1 MSYCYADDN
10 TSDLVSI
17 QHHYRHLMPES
28 PLQHKLSANN
38 TTTNSHVSPTDS
50 NMSPNSQL
58 EHEKR
63 VRREIANSN
72 ERRRMQSI
80 NTGFQSLKILIP
92 HSCGEKLSKACILQR
107 AADHIKSLENE
118 KLKLQSQNE
127 QFRILIKSFQI
138 DSTSVLQAQRRLS
151 TNDPDETVLLLNNEI
166 KSIGNSDDTNDD
178 QLRLYHDIK
187 SRHALVQ
194 NWHDVTQYVQTQK
207 EEQQQ
212 QQQQSQHYYPI
223 SSSYRTNTKQSST
236 SDTTYMIVK
245 QNQPSQRCYKTNSLD
260 QHNDNGIVIVERCQL
275 RTQSVD
281 TNNNNNNNNNN
292 TNNNNN
298 SSLSSN
304 LSDHAVSR
312 RNLQTIVE
320 AIRHLEGDDALSN
333 ITSTQ
338 STSQKEDLPAQIK
351 AMINEKF
358 QQQQQQQ
365 QQMNKSPSS
374 TNTLY
379 QQTMNIYD
387 QQQTISTSHDVDLH
401 QKPPKKRKITYNE
414 NDDTIEQQTII
425 QKQDLPPISSPDVH
439 HHEQISSESSPPQT
453 IISNLVVRSPP
464 TVAQLLQE
472 HLIQRS
478 VRYPPPPLL
487 TTNIQRHQQQP

>member
-1 MSYCYADDN
+1 MSYCYADDD
-10 TSDLVSI
+10 TSDPASPP
-17 QHHYRHLMPES
+17 QHHYHHLMPES

-38 TTTNSHVSPTDS
+38 STTNSHISRAGS

-107 AADHIKSLENE
+107 AADHIKSLETE

-151 TNDPDETVLLLNNEI
+151 TNDPDESVLLLNNET
-166 KSIGNSDDTNDD
+166 KPTDEPTED
-178 QLRLYHDIK
+178 QLRLYHDTK
-187 SRHALVQ
+187 NRHTFIQ
-194 NWHDVTQYVQTQK
+194 NWHDVAQYVQTQK
-207 EEQQQ
+207 DDQ
-212 QQQQSQHYYPI
+212 QHYYHPT
-223 SSSYRTNTKQSST
+223 SSASYRTNPKQSST

-260 QHNDNGIVIVERCQL
+260 QNNDNEIVIVERCQL
-275 RTQSVD
+275 RAQSVD
-281 TNNNNNNNNNN
+281 TNNNNNNNN
-292 TNNNNN
+292 
-298 SSLSSN
+298 SLSS
-304 LSDHAVSR
+304 DHTVSR

-320 AIRHLEGDDALSN
+320 AIRHLEGDDALAN
-333 ITSTQ
+333 MNPQQ
-338 STSQKEDLPAQIK
+338 STSQQEDLPAQLK

-358 QQQQQQQ
+358 QQQQT
-365 QQMNKSPSS
+365 NKSPSS
-374 TNTLY
+374 ANTIY
-379 QQTMNIYD
+379 QQTINIYEQQH
-387 QQQTISTSHDVDLH
+387 QQQSSTSHEIDLH

-414 NDDTIEQQTII
+414 NDDTIDQQTIL

-439 HHEQISSESSPPQT
+439 HHEQISSESPPPQT
-453 IISNLVVRSPP
+453 LMSNLVVRSPP

-472 HLIQRS
+472 HLIQRT

-487 TTNIQRHQQQP
+487 TTNIQRHQQP

>member
-1 MSYCYADDN
+1 MSYCYADDDS
-10 TSDLVSI
+10 SDLVSI
-17 QHHYRHLMPES
+17 QHHHHHHHHHLMPES

-166 KSIGNSDDTNDD
+166 KPIGNSDDTNDE

-194 NWHDVTQYVQTQK
+194 SWHDGTQYVQTQK
-207 EEQQQ
+207 DEQQQ
-212 QQQQSQHYYPI
+212 QPQQHYYPI

-236 SDTTYMIVK
+236 SDTTFMIVK

-275 RTQSVD
+275 RAQSVD
-281 TNNNNNNNNNN
+281 TNNNNNNNNNH
-292 TNNNNN
+292 
-298 SSLSSN
+298 SSSSN
-304 LSDHAVSR
+304 LTDHTVSR

-365 QQMNKSPSS
+365 QINKSPSS
-374 TNTLY
+374 STNTIY

-387 QQQTISTSHDVDLH
+387 QQQTLSTTHDIDLH

-478 VRYPPPPLL
+478 GRYPPSSLL
-487 TTNIQRHQQQP
+487 TTNIQRHQQQQQP

>member
-1 MSYCYADDN
+1 MSYCYSDDD
-10 TSDLVSI
+10 TSDPESLQQ
-17 QHHYRHLMPES
+17 QHYHHLMPES
-28 PLQHKLSANN
+28 PLQHKLSTNN
-38 TTTNSHVSPTDS
+38 TTPNSHVNRVGS

-107 AADHIKSLENE
+107 AADHIKGLETE

-151 TNDPDETVLLLNNEI
+151 TNDPDESVLLLNNETKPI
-166 KSIGNSDDTNDD
+166 TNSDEANDD
-178 QLRLYHDIK
+178 QLRLYHDVK
-187 SRHALVQ
+187 NRHTFIQ
-194 NWHDVTQYVQTQK
+194 NWHDVSQYVQTQK
-207 EEQQQ
+207 DEQ
-212 QQQQSQHYYPI
+212 QHYYPPSST
-223 SSSYRTNTKQSST
+223 SSSSLYRTNPKQSST
-236 SDTTYMIVK
+236 SDTAYMIVK
-245 QNQPSQRCYKTNSLD
+245 QNQQPSQRCYKTNSLD
-260 QHNDNGIVIVERCQL
+260 QNNDNNGIVIVERCQL
-275 RTQSVD
+275 RAQSVD
-281 TNNNNNNNNNN
+281 TNNNNNNNNINN
-292 TNNNNN
+292 NNNNN
-298 SSLSSN
+298 SSSHPT
-304 LSDHAVSR
+304 DQTVSR

-320 AIRHLEGDDALSN
+320 AIRHLEGDDALAN
-333 ITSTQ
+333 MNPQQ
-338 STSQKEDLPAQIK
+338 SSSSCQQEDLPAQIK

-358 QQQQQQQ
+358 HQQQQT
-365 QQMNKSPSS
+365 NKSPSS
-374 TNTLY
+374 NTIY
-379 QQTMNIYD
+379 QQTINIYD
-387 QQQTISTSHDVDLH
+387 QQHTTSTSHDVDLH

-425 QKQDLPPISSPDVH
+425 QKHDIPPISSPDVH
-439 HHEQISSESSPPQT
+439 HHEQISSESPPPPSSSSQT

-472 HLIQRS
+472 HLIQRT
-478 VRYPPPPLL
+478 VRYPPRPLL
-487 TTNIQRHQQQP
+487 TTNIHRHQQP

>member
-1 MSYCYADDN
+1 
-10 TSDLVSI
+10 
-17 QHHYRHLMPES
+17 MPES

-38 TTTNSHVSPTDS
+38 STTNSHVSPTGSD
-50 NMSPNSQL
+50 MSPNSQL

-151 TNDPDETVLLLNNEI
+151 TNDPDETILLLNNEI
-166 KSIGNSDDTNDD
+166 KPIGNSDDTNDD

-187 SRHALVQ
+187 NRHTLVQ
-194 NWHDVTQYVQTQK
+194 NWHDVTQYVQQQK
-207 EEQQQ
+207 DEQQ
-212 QQQQSQHYYPI
+212 QHYYPI
-223 SSSYRTNTKQSST
+223 SSSSSYRTNTKQSPT

-281 TNNNNNNNNNN
+281 TNNNNNNL
-292 TNNNNN
+292 
-298 SSLSSN
+298 SSSSSSN
-304 LSDHAVSR
+304 LTDHTVAR

-320 AIRHLEGDDALSN
+320 AIRHVEGDDALSN

-365 QQMNKSPSS
+365 QQQQHINKSSSS
-374 TNTLY
+374 TNTIY
-379 QQTMNIYD
+379 QQPMNIYD
-387 QQQTISTSHDVDLH
+387 PQQTLSTSHDIDLH

-414 NDDTIEQQTII
+414 NDDTIEQHTII

-453 IISNLVVRSPP
+453 IISNLVVRSSPP

-487 TTNIQRHQQQP
+487 TTNIQRHQQH